1 MVHSAQTTIHHGH
14 KLDQAIVAN
23 YCKGYNENDI
33 VTVRRYEEAEKNATT
48 ITNQG
53 VERPNVRNTK
63 CNGSLEAHENTCN
76 TVLDGVTKNA
86 CDKVHPVDDEDK
98 SIIIY

>member
-1 MVHSAQTTIHHGH
+1 M
-14 KLDQAIVAN
+14 
-23 YCKGYNENDI
+23 
-33 VTVRRYEEAEKNATT
+33 RRYEAAKKNGT
-48 ITNQG
+48 IITYQG
-53 VERPNVRNTK
+53 GERPNVRNTK

-86 CDKVHPVDDEDK
+86 CDIVQPVDDGDK